1 MPNNKLHNRPVIHPS
16 KKILWGEKM
25 FEIKIETDFVPLT
38 IYQDLP
44 QGISKIG
51 NKSEKRDLS
60 GGGFAVVVFGFA
72 YSVSAGVLGSW
83 IYDKIK
89 NKPNTI
95 IRINNKETTIDK
107 FGIIRVIEKE
117 IEIQNE

>member
-1 MPNNKLHNRPVIHPS
+1 MRVIHQS
-16 KKILWGEKM
+16 NKVLSGEKM

-38 IYQDLP
+38 IYQDFP

-60 GGGFAVVVFGFA
+60 GGGLAVVLFGFA
-72 YSVSAGVLGSW
+72 SSVTAIVLGAW

-107 FGIIRVIEKE
+107 SGIIRVIEKE
-117 IEIQNE
+117 IEIQNK